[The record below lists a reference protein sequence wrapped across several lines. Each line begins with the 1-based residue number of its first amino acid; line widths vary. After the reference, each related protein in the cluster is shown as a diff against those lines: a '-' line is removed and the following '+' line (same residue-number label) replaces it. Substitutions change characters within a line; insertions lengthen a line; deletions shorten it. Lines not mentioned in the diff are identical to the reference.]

1 MAYQSERP
9 CIVSLDN
16 LTEAASVG
24 VNLAL
29 AEQQS
34 FALTSPHDPGT
45 TTGMYPPPPFEP

>member
-9 CIVSLDN
+9 CIVSLEN

-29 AEQQS
+29 GEQQ
-34 FALTSPHDPGT
+34 FALISPEDPGT
-45 TTGMYPPPPFEP
+45 TTGMYPTPPFEP

>member
-16 LTEAASVG
+16 LAEAAAVG

-29 AEQQS
+29 VDQS
-34 FALTSPHDPGT
+34 LSATGLIGP
-45 TTGMYPPPPFEP
+45 TTGIYPMDPFPFEP